1 MLAAVILSGG
11 ASTRMGAPKALLPY
25 QGRPFLDH
33 LLEATR
39 HPKISARRV
48 VLGPH
53 AEPIARAI
61 HLDADEIVINPD
73 WEKGQITSI
82 QAALKSLPPGLDG
95 TAALPRGPS
104 LNQLRL
110 GSRSHRR
117 FLRFP
122 PGRSSSHVSGAPW
135 PSSYFFGEAFCGIA
149 RRATRGRR
157 SRGSLGPPRRSSR
170 IPHHRRRLH
179 PQSQRPRNFRPRHPS
194 SRLADGL
201 SMGTPRPSARRRQPS
216 PVRHPTSFARC
227 HPEAI
232 R

>member
-39 HPKISARRV
+39 DPKISARRV

-95 TAALPRGPS
+95 MLLCLVDHPLISSVLVHDLITVFYAFRPAVVLPTFLGRRGHPVIFS
-104 LNQLRL
+104 EKLFAELLVAPLEVGARAVVWAHRAEVHEFPTTEEGCILNLNDPET
-110 GSRSHRR
+110 
-117 FLRFP
+117 F
-122 PGRSSSHVSGAPW
+122 A
-135 PSSYFFGEAFCGIA
+135 
-149 RRATRGRR
+149 RATRP
-157 SRGSLGPPRRSSR
+157 L
-170 IPHHRRRLH
+170 
-179 PQSQRPRNFRPRHPS
+179 
-194 SRLADGL
+194 D
-201 SMGTPRPSARRRQPS
+201 
-216 PVRHPTSFARC
+216 
-227 HPEAI
+227 
-232 R
+232 